1 MKLQEIAELLK
12 ARVLSSEHMLET
24 EVQNAFCCDMMSDVL
39 AFATNQSVLITGL
52 LNPQVVRTAMMLDMH
67 CIVFINGKEPTPE
80 IVSLADANDIVIM
93 VSDESM
99 FRAAGRLFDTGLL
112 NTEEE

>member
-12 ARVLSSEHMLET
+12 ARVLSSEHMLDT
-24 EVQNAFCCDMMSDVL
+24 DVQNAFCCDMMSDVL
-39 AFATNQSVLITGL
+39 AFATNQSVLLTGL
-52 LNPQVVRTAMMLDMH
+52 LNPQVVRTAMMMDMH

-112 NTEEE
+112 NIEEE

>member
-1 MKLQEIAELLK
+1 MKLQEIAELLR

>member
-1 MKLQEIAELLK
+1 MKLGQIAELLE
-12 ARVLSSEHMLET
+12 AQVLSSACMLET

-93 VSDESM
+93 VTQESM
-99 FRAAGRLFDTGLL
+99 FRAAGTLYDTGML
-112 NTEEE
+112 NADEE

>member
-1 MKLQEIAELLK
+1 MILREIADLLR
-12 ARVLSSEHMLET
+12 ARILSSEDMLET